1 MCRRPGEDC
10 RSASV
15 FMRKSDIDA
24 VDAGAAAVDVD
35 GSAIDG
41 SVINRR
47 R

>member
-1 MCRRPGEDC
+1 
-10 RSASV
+10 
-15 FMRKSDIDA
+15 MRKSDIDA

-35 GSAIDG
+35 GSAGSIDG

>member
-1 MCRRPGEDC
+1 
-10 RSASV
+10 
-15 FMRKSDIDA
+15 MRKSDIDA

-35 GSAIDG
+35 GAAAVDG